1 MRMMSNIYDILCQI
15 FMIKMRRLME
25 IVLSLGKNSTKT
37 NLQEHV
43 VLLISQSISA
53 EFLNIFP

>member
-53 EFLNIFP
+53 EFLNNFP